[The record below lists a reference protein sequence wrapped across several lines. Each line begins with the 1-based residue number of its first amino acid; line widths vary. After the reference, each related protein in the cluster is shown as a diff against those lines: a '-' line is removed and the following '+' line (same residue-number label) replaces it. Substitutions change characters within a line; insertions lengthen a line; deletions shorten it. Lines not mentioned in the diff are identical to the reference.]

1 MNKKLKHNSS
11 KAIFYIVGFLYI
23 FILIFGSF
31 INELKIK
38 STENKHHKISSFSKT
53 SPSYIFEDIETEISE
68 DENIDISYVLCIYE
82 CLKYTYFSDKYIVF
96 NLKNYSLRLN
106 HKPQSFWLIF
116 RKIII

>member
-68 DENIDISYVLCIYE
+68 DENIDNSNILYINE
-82 CLKYTYFSDKYIVF
+82 CLNFTYFSSKYIFF
-96 NLKNYSLRLN
+96 NPKNYSLNLN
-106 HKPQSFWLIF
+106 NKPQLFWLIF